1 MLGVGV
7 GIGTGAGETI
17 TERCRKRRAACR
29 NPFATPQSYPYP
41 FPYPCP
47 FFTPMPTLRLLA
59 LLAVSSLAQA
69 AEVKYD
75 FVPNFLGTPPGRAQI
90 GNSHGEIAVDS
101 AGLIYVS
108 VQDKDAGI
116 QVYGKDGKYL
126 KTLPLPMSLHGFVI
140 RKSAEGE
147 FLYGAVLGEQRFLK
161 AKLDGTIVME
171 IKPDAFP
178 ADKGVAKDKK
188 GKSVNALKLTNCDV
202 APNGDIYIVD
212 GYGKSW
218 VFVFDKDGK
227 FKSVF
232 GGPTQVVDGKG
243 FANTHK
249 VFVDTRFSPAR
260 LLCLDRGNNR
270 MFHVD
275 LDGAN
280 PQMIAKEG
288 LRNPSSASFHGDLM
302 CVAEIA
308 GRVSVWNK
316 EGQMVAALGVNNTK
330 GQTNTPKVAPADWR
344 EGVVTSPHGITFDND
359 GNILE
364 TEWNQFGRVLR
375 WNRK

>member
-1 MLGVGV
+1 M
-7 GIGTGAGETI
+7 I
-17 TERCRKRRAACR
+17 
-29 NPFATPQSYPYP
+29 S
-41 FPYPCP
+41 
-47 FFTPMPTLRLLA
+47 LRTLA
-59 LLAVSSLAQA
+59 LVALASVSATA
-69 AEVKYD
+69 AEVNYQLL
-75 FVPNFLGTPPGRAQI
+75 PNFLGTPAGKATI
-90 GNSHGEIAVDS
+90 GNGHGEIAVDS

-108 VQDKDAGI
+108 VQEKDAGI
-116 QVYGKDGKYL
+116 QVYGKDGKHL
-126 KTLPLPMSLHGFVI
+126 KTLKLPSSLHGFVI
-140 RKSAEGE
+140 RKTEAGE
-147 FLYGAVLGEQRFLK
+147 FLFGAVLNEQRFIK
-161 AKLDGTIVME
+161 AKLDGTIVLE
-171 IKPDAFP
+171 IKKDAFP
-178 ADKGVAKDKK
+178 AEQAKA
-188 GKSVNALKLTNCDV
+188 GLKLTGCDV
-202 APNGDIYIVD
+202 APNGDIYVVD

-218 VFVFDKDGK
+218 VFVFDQAGK

-232 GGPTQVVDGKG
+232 GGPTQVVEGKG

-275 LDGAN
+275 LDGTN
-280 PQMIAKEG
+280 PRMIAAKG
-288 LRNPSSASFHGDLM
+288 LRNPSSASFHGELM

-316 EGQMVAALGVNNTK
+316 EGKMVASLGVNDTK
-330 GQTNTPKVAPADWR
+330 GQTNTPGVKPADWR

-375 WNRK
+375 WNRQ

>member
-1 MLGVGV
+1 
-7 GIGTGAGETI
+7 
-17 TERCRKRRAACR
+17 
-29 NPFATPQSYPYP
+29 
-41 FPYPCP
+41 
-47 FFTPMPTLRLLA
+47 MPTLRLLA
-59 LLAVSSLAQA
+59 LLAVCSLSQA

-75 FVPNFLGTPPGRAQI
+75 FVPNFLGTPPGKEQI
-90 GNSHGEIAVDS
+90 GNGHGEIAVDS
-101 AGLIYVS
+101 TGLIYVS
-108 VQDKDAGI
+108 VQEKDAGI
-116 QVYGKDGKYL
+116 QVYGKDGKFIKAL
-126 KTLPLPMSLHGFVI
+126 TLPMSLHGFVV

-161 AKLDGTIVME
+161 AQLDGTIVME

-178 ADKGVAKDKK
+178 ADKGKAKDKA
-188 GKSVNALKLTNCDV
+188 GKVGNALKLTNCDV

-218 VFVFDKDGK
+218 IFVFDKDGK

-232 GGPTQVVDGKG
+232 GGPTQMVDGKG

-280 PQMIAKEG
+280 PTMIANTG
-288 LRNPSSASFHGDLM
+288 LRNPSSASFHGELM

-316 EGQMVAALGVNNTK
+316 EGKMLAELGSNDRIADDKDK
-330 GQTNTPKVAPADWR
+330 GIRKETNTPRVPPAEWR

>member
-1 MLGVGV
+1 
-7 GIGTGAGETI
+7 
-17 TERCRKRRAACR
+17 
-29 NPFATPQSYPYP
+29 
-41 FPYPCP
+41 
-47 FFTPMPTLRLLA
+47 MPTLRILA
-59 LLAVSSLAQA
+59 LLAVTALSASA
-69 AEVKYD
+69 AEVKYQL
-75 FVPNFLGTPPGRAQI
+75 VPNFLGTPPGKATI

-108 VQDKDAGI
+108 VQEKDAGI

-140 RKSAEGE
+140 RKSDEGE

-161 AKLDGTIVME
+161 AKLDGTVVME

-188 GKSVNALKLTNCDV
+188 GKNVNALKLTSCDV

-218 VFVFDKDGK
+218 VFVFGADGK

-232 GGPTQVVDGKG
+232 GGPTRVVDGKG

-275 LDGAN
+275 LDGSN
-280 PQMIAKEG
+280 PQMIANTG
-288 LRNPSSASFHGDLM
+288 LRNPSSASFHGELM

-316 EGQMVAALGVNNTK
+316 EGKMLAELGSNDRIADDKDK
-330 GQTNTPKVAPADWR
+330 GIKKETNTPRVPPAEWR

-364 TEWNQFGRVLR
+364 TEWNTFGRVLR

>member
-1 MLGVGV
+1 
-7 GIGTGAGETI
+7 
-17 TERCRKRRAACR
+17 
-29 NPFATPQSYPYP
+29 
-41 FPYPCP
+41 
-47 FFTPMPTLRLLA
+47 MPTLRLLA
-59 LLAVSSLAQA
+59 LLTVCSLAQA
-69 AEVKYD
+69 ADVKYEL
-75 FVPNFLGTPPGRAQI
+75 VPNFLGTPPGKAQI
-90 GNSHGEIAVDS
+90 GDGHGEIAVDS
-101 AGLIYVS
+101 AGFIYVS
-108 VQDKDAGI
+108 VQEKDAGI
-116 QVYGKDGKYL
+116 QVYGQDGKYV
-126 KTLPLPMSLHGFVI
+126 KTLALPSSLHGFTV
-140 RKSAEGE
+140 RKSVEGE
-147 FLYGAVLGEQRFLK
+147 FLYGAVLNEQRFIK

-171 IKPDAFP
+171 IKSDAFP
-178 ADKGVAKDKK
+178 ADKGKTKDKA
-188 GKSVNALKLTNCDV
+188 GKSVNALKLTSCDV

-227 FKSVF
+227 FKTVF

-280 PQMIAKEG
+280 PTMIANKD
-288 LRNPSSASFHGDLM
+288 LRNPSSASFHGELM

-316 EGQMVAALGVNNTK
+316 EGQMVAELGSNANTGANGTK
-330 GQTNTPKVAPADWR
+330 KETNTPLVKPAEWR
-344 EGVVTSPHGITFDND
+344 EGVVTSPHGIAFDND

-364 TEWNQFGRVLR
+364 TEWNKFGRVLR

>member
-1 MLGVGV
+1 
-7 GIGTGAGETI
+7 
-17 TERCRKRRAACR
+17 
-29 NPFATPQSYPYP
+29 
-41 FPYPCP
+41 
-47 FFTPMPTLRLLA
+47 MPTLRALA
-59 LLAVSSLAQA
+59 LLAVTALSASA
-69 AEVKYD
+69 AEVKYELLPD
-75 FVPNFLGTPPGRAQI
+75 FLGTPPGKATI
-90 GNSHGEIAVDS
+90 GNGHGEIAVDS

-108 VQDKDAGI
+108 VQEKDAGI

-126 KTLPLPMSLHGFVI
+126 KTLALPMSLHGFVI
-140 RKSAEGE
+140 RKTVDGE
-147 FLYGAVLGEQRFLK
+147 FLFATVLGEQRLIK
-161 AKLDGTIVME
+161 AKLDGTVVME

-178 ADKGVAKDKK
+178 ADKGTAKDKA
-188 GKSVNALKLTNCDV
+188 GKTVNALKLTSCDV
-202 APNGDIYIVD
+202 APNGDIYVVD

-218 VFVFDKDGK
+218 IFVFGADGQ

-275 LDGAN
+275 LDGSN
-280 PQMIAKEG
+280 PRMIANKA
-288 LRNPSSASFHGDLM
+288 LRNPSSASFHGELM

-316 EGQMVAALGVNNTK
+316 AGEMVASLGVNDTK

-344 EGVVTSPHGITFDND
+344 VGVVTSPHGITFDND

-364 TEWNQFGRVLR
+364 TEWNIFGRVLR

>member
-1 MLGVGV
+1 
-7 GIGTGAGETI
+7 
-17 TERCRKRRAACR
+17 
-29 NPFATPQSYPYP
+29 
-41 FPYPCP
+41 
-47 FFTPMPTLRLLA
+47 MPTLRILA
-59 LLAVSSLAQA
+59 LLAATSTLFMACTEKKSSV
-69 AEVKYD
+69 VKYNLA
-75 FVPNFLGTPPGRAQI
+75 PNFLGTPPGKATI
-90 GNSHGEIAVDS
+90 GNGHGEIAVDS

-108 VQDKDAGI
+108 VQEKGAGI
-116 QVYGKDGKYL
+116 QVYGQDGKFI
-126 KTLPLPMSLHGFVI
+126 KALPLPESLHGFVI

-147 FLYGAVLGEQRFLK
+147 FLFGTVLAEQRLIK
-161 AKLDGTIVME
+161 AKLDGTVVME

-178 ADKGVAKDKK
+178 TDKGTAKDKA
-188 GKSVNALKLTNCDV
+188 GKSVNALKLTSCDV

-218 VFVFDKDGK
+218 VFVFGADGK

-270 MFHVD
+270 MFHVE
-275 LDGAN
+275 LDGSN
-280 PQMIAKEG
+280 PQMIANKG
-288 LRNPSSASFHGDLM
+288 LRNPSSASFHGELM

-316 EGQMVAALGVNNTK
+316 EGQMVAALGANDTK

-344 EGVVTSPHGITFDND
+344 EGVVTSPHGITFDNA

-364 TEWNQFGRVLR
+364 TEWNIFGRVLR
-375 WNRK
+375 WNRQ

>member
-1 MLGVGV
+1 
-7 GIGTGAGETI
+7 
-17 TERCRKRRAACR
+17 
-29 NPFATPQSYPYP
+29 
-41 FPYPCP
+41 
-47 FFTPMPTLRLLA
+47 MPTLRALA
-59 LLAVSSLAQA
+59 LLAVCSLAQA
-69 AEVKYD
+69 AEVKYELA
-75 FVPNFLGTPPGRAQI
+75 PNFLGTPPGRAQI

-108 VQDKDAGI
+108 VQEKDAGL
-116 QVYGKDGKYL
+116 QVYGADGKFL
-126 KTLPLPMSLHGFVI
+126 KALKLPNSLHGFVI
-140 RKSAEGE
+140 RKTDEGE
-147 FLYGAVLGEQRFLK
+147 FIFATVLNEQRWLK
-161 AKLDGTIVME
+161 CKLDGTIVME
-171 IKPDAFP
+171 IKPDDFP
-178 ADKGVAKDKK
+178 AAQGKTKD
-188 GKSVNALKLTNCDV
+188 GKNALKLTSCDV

-218 VFVFDKDGK
+218 IFQFDKAGK
-227 FKSVF
+227 FKQVF
-232 GGPTQVVDGKG
+232 GGPTQKVNEKA

-270 MFHVD
+270 MFHLD
-275 LDGAN
+275 LDGKN
-280 PQMIAKEG
+280 PQMIADKG

-316 EGQMVAALGVNNTK
+316 DGQMVAALGVNDNTGANGTK
-330 GQTNTPKVAPADWR
+330 KETNTPAVKPADWR

>member
-1 MLGVGV
+1 
-7 GIGTGAGETI
+7 
-17 TERCRKRRAACR
+17 
-29 NPFATPQSYPYP
+29 
-41 FPYPCP
+41 
-47 FFTPMPTLRLLA
+47 MPTLRLLA
-59 LLAVSSLAQA
+59 LLAVSSLVHA
-69 AEVKYD
+69 AEVKYQL
-75 FVPNFLGTPPGRAQI
+75 VPDFLGTPPGRAQI

-108 VQDKDAGI
+108 VQDKDAGL

-147 FLYGAVLGEQRFLK
+147 FIYAAVLGEQRFLK

-178 ADKGVAKDKK
+178 ADKGKAKDKA

-202 APNGDIYIVD
+202 AANGDIYVVD

-218 VFVFDKDGK
+218 IFVFDKDGK

-232 GGPTQVVDGKG
+232 GGPTQIVDEKG

-249 VFVDTRFSPAR
+249 IFVDNRYSPAR

-270 MFHVD
+270 MFHLD
-275 LDGAN
+275 LDGTN
-280 PQMIAKEG
+280 PRMIAKEG

-316 EGQMVAALGVNNTK
+316 EGQMVAALGVNDRVADDKAK
-330 GQTNTPKVAPADWR
+330 GIKKETNTPRVPPAEWR

-375 WNRK
+375 WDRK